1 MFEIYHEPESP
12 KDGVCSRYDGA
23 GIANRQGRG
32 WRGVYHMKI
41 HVEPQPSN
49 EGACLRYVMTGI
61 ANKGSGGI

>member
-1 MFEIYHEPESP
+1 
-12 KDGVCSRYDGA
+12 
-23 GIANRQGRG
+23 
-32 WRGVYHMKI
+32 MKI